1 VKEIAPGELEVKGFY
16 RQYLSNGLFLEVTY
30 EAGRNGYVAKYRIY
44 ESMGGGGPGR
54 PLPTTILKS
63 TVG

>member
-44 ESMGGGGPGR
+44 QSKGGFSGGASAA
-54 PLPTTILKS
+54 TLKS